1 MKTVA
6 SLMVVMDVVVVM
18 HALKKKTVVVA
29 VVVSICFVV
38 SLCDGSPDGPQQF
51 DFLQSV
57 QFCKLTL
64 YYRMEPPFCNLGF
77 FILLQNRFLP
87 KKVDYEEFKQPASWN
102 VSNETGNLLIS
113 GVIL

>member
-6 SLMVVMDVVVVM
+6 ALIAVMVVVVVVM

-38 SLCDGSPDGPQQF
+38 SLCDSSRDGPQQF
-51 DFLQSV
+51 DFWQSV

-64 YYRMEPPFCNLGF
+64 
-77 FILLQNRFLP
+77 
-87 KKVDYEEFKQPASWN
+87 
-102 VSNETGNLLIS
+102 
-113 GVIL
+113 

>member
-6 SLMVVMDVVVVM
+6 ALMVVMVAVVVM

-38 SLCDGSPDGPQQF
+38 SLCDGSLDGPHQF
-51 DFLQSV
+51 DFWQSV

-64 YYRMEPPFCNLGF
+64 
-77 FILLQNRFLP
+77 
-87 KKVDYEEFKQPASWN
+87 
-102 VSNETGNLLIS
+102 
-113 GVIL
+113 

>member
-6 SLMVVMDVVVVM
+6 ALMVVMVVVVVM

-38 SLCDGSPDGPQQF
+38 SQCDGSRDGSQQL
-51 DFLQSV
+51 DFWQSV

-64 YYRMEPPFCNLGF
+64 
-77 FILLQNRFLP
+77 
-87 KKVDYEEFKQPASWN
+87 
-102 VSNETGNLLIS
+102 
-113 GVIL
+113 

>member
-6 SLMVVMDVVVVM
+6 ALMVVMVAVVVM

-38 SLCDGSPDGPQQF
+38 SVCYGSRDGPQQF
-51 DFLQSV
+51 DFWQSV

-64 YYRMEPPFCNLGF
+64 
-77 FILLQNRFLP
+77 
-87 KKVDYEEFKQPASWN
+87 
-102 VSNETGNLLIS
+102 
-113 GVIL
+113 